1 MRAGLTSGHLLHEDL
16 NEAVLADGS
25 QVLNDVLVLQVFVEC
40 DLLMERL
47 RVSVRVKTA
56 HFQPS
61 DEKYSDHSQR

>member
-25 QVLNDVLVLQVFVEC
+25 QVLDDVLVLQVFVER

-47 RVSVRVKTA
+47 RVSVKT
-56 HFQPS
+56 
-61 DEKYSDHSQR
+61 E